1 MNAFSELLPPA
12 DRLQLARLGGDA
24 LARRVEPA
32 AQVVE
37 THLRLDEGVFHAR
50 RDQPPLFRSGRG
62 SAAHRTT
69 VETRRAPCVQLAGGE
84 VGVYDT
90 GRVRS
95 HATARERPTHRMS
108 QNPFVI
114 VTATTESLRERARV
128 RVNEAYTNALAAFG
142 LVPLVLPPLEA
153 ALALRALDAVSGLVL
168 TGGEDV
174 DPARFGEARHA
185 KTGEPHAGRDDY
197 EIVLTRA

>member
-1 MNAFSELLPPA
+1 AAALPV
-12 DRLQLARLGGDA
+12 GW
-24 LARRVEPA
+24 
-32 AQVVE
+32 
-37 THLRLDEGVFHAR
+37 
-50 RDQPPLFRSGRG
+50 RG

-128 RVNEAYTNALAAFG
+128 RVNEAYTNALRVRARAARA
-142 LVPLVLPPLEA
+142 PA
-153 ALALRALDAVSGLVL
+153 ARGSARA
-168 TGGEDV
+168 
-174 DPARFGEARHA
+174 PRARRRVG
-185 KTGEPHAGRDDY
+185 P
-197 EIVLTRA
+197 RAHRG